1 MAGQEERRPAS
12 GAFRR
17 EPPLDFLRGQM
28 REWLEQVQ
36 ENGRTRDLFELEMWL
51 RSFERFFRVKNQ
63 PLSEKETRQLALR
76 SWSEELRLVDNI
88 LLRTVQLCTS
98 ILTEEQ
104 VNQARFGQY
113 VETYLKK
120 DDVKDPYVEKLLRQ
134 SSPEAALTL
143 LRESLEDLH
152 QLLRDMVKLSRLPFA
167 SFNAVGKILY
177 REIRRSHL
185 LAMLLDKKFKPVHD
199 HIRIPAIAAAI
210 RVIENPLQRRQAA
223 KVFLEF
229 FRLLHYLEFADPAM
243 IPEDSLKNAILVFS
257 LITSETRLL
266 LSYLEQRVLKGLD
279 PESPLYQI
287 YDSFVYSL
295 PFELKK
301 VISTELMDISVTRQT
316 ETIRT
321 RVENSH
327 GILKDCFQQCVVQLA
342 THFEPAIAGL
352 DIFPAF
358 TARLEHSIRLRD
370 HLGSLVT
377 MVRTF
382 QARKD
387 GATAGAMKEAIS
399 KFYDTDMKYL
409 MYRDWSGFELFFI
422 EILKCSSLPAL
433 LQISHRFE
441 TFLVTLYREVQK
453 RSVLHGQQP
462 AGEDPLDGDTGPI
475 PVHA

>member
-1 MAGQEERRPAS
+1 MAGLEERRPTT

-17 EPPLDFLRGQM
+17 EPPQDFLRGQM

-88 LLRTVQLCTS
+88 LLRTVQLCTA

-134 SSPEAALTL
+134 STPEAALTL
-143 LRESLEDLH
+143 LAESLEDLH

-210 RVIENPLQRRQAA
+210 RAIENPVQRRQAA

-229 FRLLHYLEFADPAM
+229 FRLMATGSA
-243 IPEDSLKNAILVFS
+243 
-257 LITSETRLL
+257 
-266 LSYLEQRVLKGLD
+266 
-279 PESPLYQI
+279 
-287 YDSFVYSL
+287 
-295 PFELKK
+295 PF
-301 VISTELMDISVTRQT
+301 SVTEGGGGAERAQVICGFLGCDVRPFNPVI
-316 ETIRT
+316 EALP
-321 RVENSH
+321 RVRRMPRARSRPRR
-327 GILKDCFQQCVVQLA
+327 GPTPPSSA
-342 THFEPAIAGL
+342 RSRL
-352 DIFPAF
+352 D
-358 TARLEHSIRLRD
+358 
-370 HLGSLVT
+370 
-377 MVRTF
+377 
-382 QARKD
+382 
-387 GATAGAMKEAIS
+387 
-399 KFYDTDMKYL
+399 
-409 MYRDWSGFELFFI
+409 
-422 EILKCSSLPAL
+422 
-433 LQISHRFE
+433 RFAA
-441 TFLVTLYREVQK
+441 
-453 RSVLHGQQP
+453 P
-462 AGEDPLDGDTGPI
+462 
-475 PVHA
+475 